1 MTTSATAGALAR
13 ILGHRIDRLESAVR
27 EAIAALEADA
37 ETRPTDPE
45 IADKLREA
53 L

>member
-1 MTTSATAGALAR
+1 MTTSATASALAR
-13 ILGHRIDRLESAVR
+13 ILGRRIERLESAVR
-27 EAIAALEADA
+27 EAITALEAGN
-37 ETRPTDPE
+37 ERPSGQE